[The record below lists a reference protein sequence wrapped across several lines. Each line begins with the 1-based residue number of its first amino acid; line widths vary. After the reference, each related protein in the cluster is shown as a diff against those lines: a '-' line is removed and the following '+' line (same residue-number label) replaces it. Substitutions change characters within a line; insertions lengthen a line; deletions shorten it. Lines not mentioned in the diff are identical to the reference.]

1 MDTLGRL
8 RISLNLAI
16 ALGIFAIAIILVS
29 NPSIFAPAKGAINWD
44 DLPDPTKRDIHSR
57 YVSSSPSSPP
67 STNTNP
73 PSRSIS
79 SIYDPSCSITKG
91 EGISNAAMPA
101 YMTSNN
107 IVPTSQVQIEN
118 GFYDFQIILEDKLL
132 QSNNL
137 LSYVRGSNHP
147 EIINGQVIDT
157 HYPDYLYSPA
167 NAELGSSRYSPASSP
182 SILDSFQNIK
192 LRDSGVPE
200 VGYGVETVFND
211 VLFSPMTND
220 KAPGGQA
227 QFQNIIMRHGGVV
240 QANNLLRVN
249 SIPQYPMIFDYDN
262 QDQPHS
268 YSPVELILVS
278 VMGESPLLLHG
289 ALRDIT
295 TPAEYLPGYKQVNF
309 ATFDEDSNNLSTGV
323 GNEGNHIAPIS
334 YSKEPSR
341 LYAPPFHLTENNGGS
356 NILGQISHD
365 PLLLDD
371 GSAYATGNN
380 PYGQIS
386 QNEEA
391 QFQDNLKNAIIHH
404 DI

>member
-1 MDTLGRL
+1 MVCRRGL
-8 RISLNLAI
+8 RKSLNLAI
-16 ALGIFAIAIILVS
+16 ALGIFAIAMILVS
-29 NPSIFAPAKGAINWD
+29 NPSIFAAAKGAIDWD
-44 DLPDPTKRDIHSR
+44 DVPDPTKRDIHSSN
-57 YVSSSPSSPP
+57 VSYSPP
-67 STNTNP
+67 STNANP
-73 PSRSIS
+73 PYRSIS
-79 SIYDPSCSITKG
+79 SIYDPSCTITKG

-107 IVPTSQVQIEN
+107 IVPISQVQIEN

-137 LSYVRGSNHP
+137 LSYVGGDNHP
-147 EIINGQVIDT
+147 EIIPSDLNILVPTRGENPQVG
-157 HYPDYLYSPA
+157 YSLV
-167 NAELGSSRYSPASSP
+167 NAELGGGRYSPAASSP
-182 SILDSFQNIK
+182 NILEPLQNIK
-192 LRDSGVPE
+192 MRDSGVPE
-200 VGYGVETVFND
+200 VGYGVETAFND

-249 SIPQYPMIFDYDN
+249 FP
-262 QDQPHS
+262 
-268 YSPVELILVS
+268 
-278 VMGESPLLLHG
+278 
-289 ALRDIT
+289 
-295 TPAEYLPGYKQVNF
+295 
-309 ATFDEDSNNLSTGV
+309 TFDEDSNNLSTGT
-323 GNEGNHIAPIS
+323 GNEGNHIFMS

-341 LYAPPFHLTENNGGS
+341 LYAQPFHLTENNGGS

-391 QFQDNLKNAIIHH
+391 QFQDNLKEAIIQQAL
-404 DI
+404 

>member
-1 MDTLGRL
+1 
-8 RISLNLAI
+8 
-16 ALGIFAIAIILVS
+16 
-29 NPSIFAPAKGAINWD
+29 
-44 DLPDPTKRDIHSR
+44 
-57 YVSSSPSSPP
+57 
-67 STNTNP
+67 
-73 PSRSIS
+73 
-79 SIYDPSCSITKG
+79 
-91 EGISNAAMPA
+91 
-101 YMTSNN
+101 MTSY
-107 IVPTSQVQIEN
+107 SQQEGKIQKE
-118 GFYDFQIILEDKLL
+118 
-132 QSNNL
+132 
-137 LSYVRGSNHP
+137 
-147 EIINGQVIDT
+147 
-157 HYPDYLYSPA
+157 LYSLV
-167 NAELGSSRYSPASSP
+167 NAELGSGRYSPAASSP
-182 SILDSFQNIK
+182 NILESFQNIK
-192 LRDSGVPE
+192 MRDSGVPE

-240 QANNLLRVN
+240 QANNLLKVN

-289 ALRDIT
+289 ALRDIA

-341 LYAPPFHLTENNGGS
+341 LYAPPFHLTENNDGS

-391 QFQDNLKNAIIHH
+391 QFQDNLKEAIIQQAL
-404 DI
+404 

>member
-1 MDTLGRL
+1 M
-8 RISLNLAI
+8 
-16 ALGIFAIAIILVS
+16 
-29 NPSIFAPAKGAINWD
+29 
-44 DLPDPTKRDIHSR
+44 
-57 YVSSSPSSPP
+57 
-67 STNTNP
+67 
-73 PSRSIS
+73 
-79 SIYDPSCSITKG
+79 
-91 EGISNAAMPA
+91 EG
-101 YMTSNN
+101 
-107 IVPTSQVQIEN
+107 
-118 GFYDFQIILEDKLL
+118 
-132 QSNNL
+132 
-137 LSYVRGSNHP
+137 
-147 EIINGQVIDT
+147 
-157 HYPDYLYSPA
+157 
-167 NAELGSSRYSPASSP
+167 SRYSPASSP

-192 LRDSGVPE
+192 LRDSGVPQ
-200 VGYGVETVFND
+200 VGYGTETVFND

-341 LYAPPFHLTENNGGS
+341 LYVPPFHLTENNGGS

>member
-1 MDTLGRL
+1 
-8 RISLNLAI
+8 
-16 ALGIFAIAIILVS
+16 
-29 NPSIFAPAKGAINWD
+29 
-44 DLPDPTKRDIHSR
+44 
-57 YVSSSPSSPP
+57 
-67 STNTNP
+67 
-73 PSRSIS
+73 
-79 SIYDPSCSITKG
+79 
-91 EGISNAAMPA
+91 MPA

-118 GFYDFQIILEDKLL
+118 GFYDFQSSLEDKLL
-132 QSNNL
+132 SNSDVRPGYRQVSYGLYESQPDIFVMRPGMGGIIPSGSVRPPSMYAVSQSGNEFNFIDLVNYEPVALAQSDNL
-137 LSYVRGSNHP
+137 LNYIRGGNHP
-147 EIINGQVIDT
+147 EIIPGRLDLLLPTRGEN
-157 HYPDYLYSPA
+157 PEAAYSLV
-167 NAELGSSRYSPASSP
+167 NAELGSGRYSPAASSP
-182 SILDSFQNIK
+182 NILESFQNIK
-192 LRDSGVPE
+192 MRDSGVPE

-268 YSPVELILVS
+268 YSP
-278 VMGESPLLLHG
+278 
-289 ALRDIT
+289 
-295 TPAEYLPGYKQVNF
+295 VNF

-391 QFQDNLKNAIIHH
+391 QFQDNLKEAIIQQAL
-404 DI
+404 